1 MLDENIK
8 VLSFKKHRILFVVVV
23 VVVVGGVVVGVLL
36 SNSFGCTAHVRSLFH
51 VSRT

>member
-8 VLSFKKHRILFVVVV
+8 VLSFNKHRILFVVVV
-23 VVVVGGVVVGVLL
+23 GGGGGGVLL

>member
-23 VVVVGGVVVGVLL
+23 GGGGGVLL